1 MWAIIKRATL
11 PVLLLF
17 CGGTLVVYGTA
28 FHTVTVVEEQE
39 VEETITIPSPFE
51 LPPLFPD
58 QPSEFPEQPPEFPE
72 PPPFFPEPP
81 PIVETVIVTLRE
93 FKKDSEP
100 RLIRE
105 TTIGGVAFI
114 REEDKRQEDKR
125 QEDKREEDKLSIF
138 GVTLLASGE
147 LKRTYSGE
155 APSLCPT

>member
-28 FHTVTVVEEQE
+28 FHSVKVVEEQE

-51 LPPLFPD
+51 LPPLFPG
-58 QPSEFPEQPPEFPE
+58 QPPEFPE
-72 PPPFFPEPP
+72 PPPFLPEPP
-81 PIVETVIVTLRE
+81 PIVETVTATIRE

-105 TTIGGVAFI
+105 STIGGVAFI
-114 REEDKRQEDKR
+114 REEN
-125 QEDKREEDKLSIF
+125 KREEDKLSIF